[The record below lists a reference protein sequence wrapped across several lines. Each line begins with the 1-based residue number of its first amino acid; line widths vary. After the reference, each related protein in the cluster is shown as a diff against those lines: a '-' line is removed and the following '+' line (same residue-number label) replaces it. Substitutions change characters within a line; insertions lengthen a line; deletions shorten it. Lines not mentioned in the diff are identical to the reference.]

1 MKKIVFKGVILFF
14 GGMWM
19 QATPVSCVAQ
29 TIYSWNGPGTGDWTI
44 AANWTPARITPAA
57 NDILQ
62 FSTGAVVTLTNVP
75 TQAIAQL
82 SVSAG
87 TTVNI
92 QSGGAG
98 NVLTIGG
105 AATGDDLVV
114 AQGAT
119 LNING
124 SNDATIYLGT
134 GATANISGNISF
146 SAGAHRLDAADAQ
159 SVMFNSPAVFTQDAG
174 CGGNVFTAS
183 GTANAI
189 VFNAGAVFVQK
200 AGGNPFALTQPHTKV
215 LFNKGSLFKVQQVL
229 FLSFSGRN
237 YADLEID
244 YPGFNQSALGVNAM
258 TVDNLTVS
266 QGTLSL
272 NLTGGV
278 NVTGNI
284 NVASGA
290 TLNFNPASAGSIY
303 FKGSTTQTISHTGNL
318 NFNNNTVI
326 NFNNAAG
333 FLFNN
338 DVVFNNSINF
348 NAGVITMANG
358 DTMMLGTSA
367 VVNNM
372 SDASFVDGLVKKT
385 GNTAFIFPVGK
396 IGVGYVPVGI
406 SAPGSITDA
415 FTAAYLRSAASAL
428 SNNYAPGLDHVSGVD
443 YWILSRNSGTTPV
456 DVTLYWTNASSAN
469 GSALYINNIG
479 RLVIAQ
485 YNGSTAWY
493 NYGGVY
499 NTGSG
504 FAAGSITWPGVN
516 NFNIFSLGSTDMT
529 NPLPVTLEYF
539 NGSNQQNKNYFNCK
553 VTCTTNCTV
562 SLQRSRDASNFT
574 NIQTIFADSLNCIQP
589 FVCTDDQ
596 PLEGIN
602 YYRLKITAPN
612 AAVSYSAVI
621 LLRRNNKMLN
631 LVSIVPGVVTGKA
644 MLKVSAAQS
653 GRVKLVI
660 TDIAGRQLFAIPHTL
675 KIGANTIE
683 VDLSSLSS
691 GIYQITGYTSTGL
704 FNTVRFIKQ

>member
-1 MKKIVFKGVILFF
+1 MKKIVFKVVVLLFF
-14 GGMWM
+14 AMLM
-19 QATPVSCVAQ
+19 QAAPVSCVAQ
-29 TIYSWNGPGTGDWTI
+29 TIYTWSAPGTGDWTI

-57 NDILQ
+57 SDILQ

-75 TQAIAQL
+75 TQTIAQL

-92 QSGGAG
+92 QAGGAG

-105 AATGDDLVV
+105 ASTGDDLVV

-124 SNDATIYLGT
+124 SNDATVYLGT

-159 SVMFNSPAVFTQDAG
+159 AVVFNSPAVFTQDAG
-174 CGGNVFTAS
+174 CSGSVFTAA

-189 VFNAGAVFVQK
+189 VFNAGSVFVQK
-200 AGGNPFALTQPHTKV
+200 AGANPFALTQPHTKV
-215 LFNKGSLFKVQQVL
+215 LFNKGSLFKVQQIL

-244 YPGFNQSALGVNAM
+244 YPGFNQSALGVNAI

-284 NVASGA
+284 NVAGGA
-290 TLNFNPASAGSIY
+290 TLNFNPASAGAIY
-303 FKGSTTQTISHTGNL
+303 FKGSTTQTIAHTGNL
-318 NFNNNTVI
+318 NFNNNAVI
-326 NFNNAAG
+326 NFNNASG

-338 DVVFNNSINF
+338 DVAFNSSVNF
-348 NAGVITMANG
+348 NAGIVTVANG
-358 DTMMLGTSA
+358 DTMMLGSSA

-385 GNTAFIFPVGK
+385 GSTAFVFPVGK

-406 SAPGSITDA
+406 SAPGTITDA
-415 FTAAYLRSAASAL
+415 FTAAYRRSAASAL

-443 YWILSRNSGTTPV
+443 YWVLNRNSGSTPV
-456 DVTLYWTNASSAN
+456 DVTLFWTVASSAN
-469 GSALYINNIG
+469 GSALYINDISK
-479 RLVIAQ
+479 LVIAR
-485 YNGSTAWY
+485 YNGNAGWD
-493 NYGGVY
+493 NYGGAY
-499 NTGSG
+499 NIGSG
-504 FAAGSITWPGVN
+504 FAAGAITWSGVN
-516 NFNIFSLGSTDMT
+516 NFNAFSLGSTDVT
-529 NPLPVTLEYF
+529 NPLPVALEYF
-539 NGSNQQNKNYFNCK
+539 NGSSQHNNNNFNCK
-553 VTCTTNCTV
+553 ITCTTNCTV
-562 SLQRSRDASNFT
+562 SLQRSTDGSNFT
-574 NIQTIFADSLNCIQP
+574 NIQTIFADTINCRQP
-589 FVCTDDQ
+589 FNCTDDR
-596 PLEGIN
+596 PLEGMN

-612 AAVSYSAVI
+612 GVVSYSAIV
-621 LLRRNNKMLN
+621 LLRHKNS
-631 LVSIVPGVVTGKA
+631 VFDIISIVPGVVTGKA
-644 MLKVSAAQS
+644 MLKISAAQNEW
-653 GRVKLVI
+653 VKLVV
-660 TDIAGRQLFAIPHTL
+660 TDITGQQLFSIPYKL
-675 KIGANTIE
+675 LAGNNTVA

-691 GIYQITGYTSTGL
+691 GIYQITGYTSTGI
-704 FNTVRFIKQ
+704 FNTTRFIKQ